1 MKKQK
6 ILEVKNLKTYFPL
19 KRNIF
24 GQVTNYVKAVD
35 DVSFDLYKGEV
46 LGIVGE
52 TGSGKS
58 TIGRS
63 LLRLVEP
70 TGGSIFYRGQNITKI
85 KREKL
90 RKIRKNMQMI
100 FQDPFASLNPRIS
113 IGESI
118 VEPMR
123 EHAVYKKSDCF
134 QRALKLLEK
143 VGLDKDYYTRY
154 PHEFSGG
161 QRQRVGIARALALN
175 PEIIIADEAVSSL
188 DVSVQA
194 QIINLFSDL
203 QQELGLTYIFIAH
216 DLSVVKFICDRIIVI
231 YLGEIMEIAKKE
243 DLSNHPLHPYTQAL
257 ISAIPVPDP
266 KKRGKR
272 IILKGEIPSPA
283 HPPIGCKFSTR
294 CPKAMDICHKVHPDL
309 VNVDKHQVRCHLY
322 QKKRKNELIN
332 C

>member
-19 KRNIF
+19 KRNFF
-24 GQVTNYVKAVD
+24 GQVTNYTKAVD

-70 TGGSIFYRGQNITKI
+70 TGGSIFYRGENITEMKG
-85 KREKL
+85 EKL
-90 RKIRKNMQMI
+90 RKIRKNIQMI

-113 IGESI
+113 IGECI

-123 EHAVYKKSDCF
+123 EHAIYKKDDCF
-134 QRALKLLEK
+134 NQALMLLEK
-143 VGLDKDYYTRY
+143 VGLDKDYYIRY

-161 QRQRVGIARALALN
+161 QRQRVGIARALALD

-216 DLSVVKFICDRIIVI
+216 DLSVVKFVSNSIIVI
-231 YLGEIMEIAKKE
+231 YLGEIMEIANKE
-243 DLSNHPLHPYTQAL
+243 DLFNQPLHPYTQAL

-266 KKRGKR
+266 NKRGRR

-283 HPPIGCKFSTR
+283 HPPTGCKFSTR
-294 CPKAMDICHKVHPDL
+294 CFKVMDVCHEIHPDL
-309 VNVDKHQVRCHLY
+309 VNFDNHQVRCHLY
-322 QKKRKNELIN
+322 QKKEE
-332 C
+332 

>member
-6 ILEVKNLKTYFPL
+6 ILEIKNLKTYFPL
-19 KRNIF
+19 KRNFF

-35 DVSFDLYKGEV
+35 DVSFDLHKGEI

-70 TGGSIFYRGQNITKI
+70 TGGSIFYRDKNITKM
-85 KREKL
+85 KGEKL
-90 RKIRKNMQMI
+90 RKIRKNIQMI

-113 IGESI
+113 IGECI

-123 EHAVYKKSDCF
+123 EHAIYRKSDCF
-134 QRALKLLEK
+134 QRALMLLEK
-143 VGLDKDYYTRY
+143 VGLDKDYYIRY

-216 DLSVVKFICDRIIVI
+216 DLSVVKFVSNRIIVI
-231 YLGEIMEIAKKE
+231 YLGEIMEIAYKE
-243 DLSNHPLHPYTQAL
+243 DLFNQPLHPYTQAL

-266 KKRGKR
+266 KKRGRR

-283 HPPIGCKFSTR
+283 HPPTGCKFSTR
-294 CPKAMDICHKVHPDL
+294 CFKVMDVCHEIRPDL
-309 VNVDKHQVRCHLY
+309 VNFDNHQVRCHLY
-322 QKKRKNELIN
+322 QKKEE
-332 C
+332 

>member
-243 DLSNHPLHPYTQAL
+243 DLFNHPLHPYTQAL

>member
-6 ILEVKNLKTYFPL
+6 ILEIKNLKTYFPL
-19 KRNIF
+19 KKSIF
-24 GQVTNYVKAVD
+24 GKVTNYVKAVD
-35 DVSFDLYKGEV
+35 DVSFDLYKGEI

-70 TGGSIFYRGQNITKI
+70 TGGSIIYRGKNIDKM
-85 KREKL
+85 KGEQL
-90 RKIRKNMQMI
+90 RKTRKNIQMI
-100 FQDPFASLNPRIS
+100 FQDPYASLNPRIS

-123 EHAVYKKSDCF
+123 EHAIYKKEDCF
-134 QRALKLLEK
+134 NRALMLLEK
-143 VGLDKDYYTRY
+143 VGLDKDYYIRY

-161 QRQRVGIARALALN
+161 QRQRVGIARALALS

-216 DLSVVKFICDRIIVI
+216 DLSVVKFVCDSIIVI
-231 YLGEIMEIAKKE
+231 YLGEIMEIASKE
-243 DLSNHPLHPYTQAL
+243 DLFNHPLHPYTQAL

-294 CPKAMDICHKVHPDL
+294 CFKVMDICHKVHPDL
-309 VNVDKHQVRCHLY
+309 VNVDNHQVRCHLY
-322 QKKRKNELIN
+322 
-332 C
+332 